1 MRIEHLRN
9 RWNINTLGNALTSK
23 DTASFILTLINKLIT
38 EVTYDPITI
47 IIFIL
52 PLHYYLLPLVNKYTR
67 NVLQYGHAK
76 ISVII
81 QRNS

>member
-1 MRIEHLRN
+1 MQLPEVPY
-9 RWNINTLGNALTSK
+9 
-23 DTASFILTLINKLIT
+23 DT

-67 NVLQYGHAK
+67 NVLQYGHVFDTH
-76 ISVII
+76 ST
-81 QRNS
+81 